1 MASQRLRAYILH
13 RDGFRC
19 VYCGAAPARFNLHLD
34 HVVPRARGGITHPAN
49 LVTACSTCN
58 LRKRDQVI
66 EVPVPVLALLAAE
79 SRFQWSDLRD
89 VRP

>member
-19 VYCGAAPARFNLHLD
+19 VYCGAAPAHFYLHLD
-34 HVVPRARGGITHPAN
+34 HVVPRAKGGVTHPAN

-58 LRKRDQVI
+58 LRKADG
-66 EVPVPVLALLAAE
+66 EVELPVPVLATLAAE
-79 SRFQWSDLRD
+79 SAFRWTDLRD